1 MYCKLFINCDDREK
15 ILTILKNRFGNCHS
29 LRNDHSF
36 GEFDI
41 HIIANKEQGADRFL
55 GYPAIADLEIN
66 GRYAELTDEI
76 LHIMRINNIHTVA
89 ACDYEDELKHNGS
102 CKGELV

>member
-1 MYCKLFINCDDREK
+1 MYCKLFFNCEDRDR
-15 ILTILKNRFGNCHS
+15 ILKLLKKRFGNCKT

-36 GEFDI
+36 RDFDI
-41 HIIANKEQGADRFL
+41 HIIANKETDAGSFL
-55 GYPAIADLEIN
+55 GYPTIADLDID

-76 LHIMRINNIHTVA
+76 LHIMRKNNIHTVA
-89 ACDYEDELKHNGS
+89 ACDYEDELKYNGF